1 MRPVTI
7 IDNTSEHR
15 FETAQDGDR
24 AELVYERT
32 PHALVLIHTGVPDSM
47 RGGGVGGELVRFAVA
62 EARRSGLRLVVRCPF
77 AKAYLQRHPELLEGL
92 TST

>member
-1 MRPVTI
+1 VTI
-7 IDNTSEHR
+7 VDNTSTHR
-15 FETAQDGDR
+15 FEAEQGGDR

-62 EARRSGLRLVVRCPF
+62 DARRSGLRVIVKCPF
-77 AKAYLQRHPELLEGL
+77 AQAYLKRHPELLEGL
-92 TST
+92 T